1 MVSECRGVS
10 LVLAYDLTQST
21 GPATQQGS
29 DGSMSTLHGTGID
42 SKSGKMKTLDRPR
55 ARNVIDLEA
64 GPNPDRVMD
73 QHVPMYRSPALSL
86 RVPMVSMAGQI
97 GDYW

>member
-1 MVSECRGVS
+1 MVSECSGVS

-42 SKSGKMKTLDRPR
+42 SKSGKNEDAGSATGTKRDRSRSGAESGPSHGSARPNVPFAGAFATSPHGINGR
-55 ARNVIDLEA
+55 AN
-64 GPNPDRVMD
+64 
-73 QHVPMYRSPALSL
+73 
-86 RVPMVSMAGQI
+86 
-97 GDYW
+97 W